1 MGNLSPVEN
10 GRMQVFDQTGCGSLA
25 FHQTNR
31 MRRFSVFANR
41 GALQA
46 LTCQWISVAAV
57 LPALCPSHDVY
68 Q

>member
-57 LPALCPSHDVY
+57 LPVPCSDPGVC